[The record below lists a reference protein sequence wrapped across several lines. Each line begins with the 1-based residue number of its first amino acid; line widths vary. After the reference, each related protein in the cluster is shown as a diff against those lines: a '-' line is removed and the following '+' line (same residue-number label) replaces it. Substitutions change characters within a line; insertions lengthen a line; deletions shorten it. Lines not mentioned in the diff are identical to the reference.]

1 MYYIVRKSKDIQ
13 IVHSEDEDDQ
23 DDRQTWGQGDDY
35 AEDDDDEQTYQ
46 MTGELR
52 ANRFISNHLIQYCL
66 FLCYCMNKRCTGNQ
80 SL

>member
-46 MTGELR
+46 MTGECEQF
-52 ANRFISNHLIQYCL
+52 AL
-66 FLCYCMNKRCTGNQ
+66 FLTT
-80 SL
+80 